1 MIATTQYF
9 LPQLAS
15 RQAWDGMVRDGGHQG
30 LPGQVEERKGIE
42 QSAFIIL
49 LGLICN
55 CKVPLVQF

>member
-30 LPGQVEERKGIE
+30 LPGQEEERKGIE
-42 QSAFIIL
+42 QSAFI
-49 LGLICN
+49 
-55 CKVPLVQF
+55 FFA